1 MKSILQA
8 LDALIWGD
16 QSGWYNGDTWVG
28 KWANKDPWGDF
39 LKAIDKTNEMV
50 ADIRA
55 CDFEIADNTSS
66 DEMDLTV
73 LNKLFESGVI
83 DRDEMNALRAS
94 YLGQAD
100 PGKQTQLLAAQA
112 GDYASYLR
120 AGGTSNVSYG
130 DVSIEI
136 NSESGDPEKIAKEV
150 ARVLEEWQRNG
161 KKSFAVGIA

>member
-1 MKSILQA
+1 MCGYVEEI
-8 LDALIWGD
+8 
-16 QSGWYNGDTWVG
+16 
-28 KWANKDPWGDF
+28 KDC
-39 LKAIDKTNEMV
+39 TM
-50 ADIRA
+50 DI
-55 CDFEIADNTSS
+55 EKNTSS

-73 LNKLFESGVI
+73 LNDLFSAGI
-83 DRDEMNALRAS
+83 LSRDEMNALRAS

-100 PGKQTQLLAAQA
+100 PGRQTSLIAAQA

-120 AGGTSNVSYG
+120 SGSTQNVSYG

-161 KKSFAVGIA
+161 KKSFAVAIA